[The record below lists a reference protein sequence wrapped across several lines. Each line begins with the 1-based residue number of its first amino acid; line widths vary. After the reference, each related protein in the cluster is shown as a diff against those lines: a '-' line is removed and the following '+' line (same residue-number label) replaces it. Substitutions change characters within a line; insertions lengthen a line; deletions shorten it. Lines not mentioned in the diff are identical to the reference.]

1 MPASTTPDHSSAPD
15 LEPRDSTA
23 PADGSVVGIGASAGG
38 LDALERLFRNMPLD
52 TGAAFVVVQHLSP
65 DHKSM
70 MAQLLAR
77 HTRMPVVLVEDAM
90 DLTADQIHLIPPGAL
105 LTVADGRLHL
115 APKNPH
121 LLSLPIDLFL
131 ASLAKSYGN
140 RAIGVI
146 LSGTGSDGTR
156 GGVAINDAGGL
167 LLAQDPESARFDG
180 MPRSVIATGR
190 VDDVLPPETLGP
202 RIAAH
207 LHRIPGT
214 PRESRPAAAPE
225 SAPPGAPL
233 EEILI
238 LLQQLAGVNFHDY
251 KPDTLLRR
259 IERRAH
265 VRRVPDLQSYLRLL
279 EGDPAE
285 VVTLRRD
292 LLIPVTRFFRDN
304 EAFGQLASTLR
315 DWIQTQPERTEP
327 LRVWVA
333 GTSTGEEAYSI
344 AMILHE
350 VFAEMGRWPGFK
362 IFATDVEQQNI
373 DAASAGLYSDA
384 VVAEIGSERIERFF
398 VKRENHF
405 MIRSDLRQNIVFA
418 RHNLLEDAPF
428 TRMDLVTCRNLLIY
442 LKPSAQE
449 RALRRLQYALTPGG
463 ILFLGSSES
472 LGALQSEFSTLSTR
486 NKLYRVLRPAR
497 LPDTRTSLT
506 PMRGSGARKRP
517 PLTPDSIAIDT
528 AQNRLLKDY
537 APPALLVNTG
547 HDLIHIFGDVQR
559 FLTFP
564 QGTASLDLIRLLP
577 KSFAAIAMAILHK
590 ATREGRLVRSEP
602 MPMPDQGCLVRL
614 TAQPV
619 TGPETG
625 EATLLLAFEE
635 TAAPV
640 ATAAGA
646 ELDLGAET
654 AERIATLERE
664 LGATRESLQ
673 TAIEEL
679 ETTNQELQA
688 TNEEL
693 MASNEELQS
702 SNEELQSVNE
712 ELYTV
717 NAENQ
722 ERIEILN
729 RLNADLDSMS
739 KASGLAT
746 LFVDEA
752 LRLTRFTPEAR
763 QVFSI
768 REGDLGRPLDDFR
781 HHLEHPDFLGE
792 IRRTIERNEPF
803 EQEITADNGRLYLTR
818 IFPYKM
824 PSLDLAGAMAT
835 FTDVTELDE
844 TTQARAVV
852 NTLPGS
858 VAMLDRSGRITAVNP
873 AWRARAAG
881 DSDPELPG
889 VGADLRAL
897 CRNLGDAAI
906 AETLERGVTAVLTGE
921 RSTFEQDCAIDNTQQ
936 SRVTRLLAFAI
947 RGANGGGVLMQIDP
961 TQPTTSMRDGVHPE
975 RSSRRTRT

>member
-1 MPASTTPDHSSAPD
+1 MPTSTIPDDSSAPD
-15 LEPRDSTA
+15 PQPGKATA
-23 PADGSVVGIGASAGG
+23 PFDGTVIGIGASAGG
-38 LDALERLFRNMPLD
+38 LDALERLFQNLPLD

-77 HTRMPVVLVEDAM
+77 HTQMPVVLVEDAM
-90 DLTADQIHLIPPGAL
+90 ELVADRVHLIPPGSM
-105 LTVADGRLHL
+105 LTVSDGQLHL
-115 APKNPH
+115 APKNPQ

-131 ASLAKSYGN
+131 TSLAKTYGS

-167 LLAQDPESARFDG
+167 LLAQDPDSARFDG

-190 VDDVLPPETLGP
+190 VDDVLSAEALGP
-202 RIAAH
+202 RIVAH
-207 LHRIPGT
+207 LHRMPGVSKK
-214 PRESRPAAAPE
+214 PRPTAAPG
-225 SAPPGAPL
+225 SAPPIAPL

-238 LLQQLAGVNFHDY
+238 LLQQLAGINFHDY

-259 IERRAH
+259 IERRVA
-265 VRRVPDLQSYLRLL
+265 VRRVPDLQHYLRLL

-292 LLIPVTRFFRDN
+292 LLIPVTRFFRDT
-304 EAFGQLASTLR
+304 EAFSQLAGALR
-315 DWIQTQPERTEP
+315 EWIQTQPERIEP

-344 AMILHE
+344 AMVLHE
-350 VFAEMGRWPGFK
+350 VFSEVGRWPGFK

-373 DAASAGLYSDA
+373 DTASAGLYSEA
-384 VVAEIGSERIERFF
+384 VVAEIGPERIERFF

-405 MIRSDLRQNIVFA
+405 MIRNDLRQNIVFA
-418 RHNLLEDAPF
+418 RHNVLEDPPF
-428 TRMDLVTCRNLLIY
+428 TRMDLVACRNLLIY

-449 RALRRLQYALTPGG
+449 RVLRRLQYALAPAG

-472 LGALQSEFSTLSTR
+472 LGSLQGEFSALSTR
-486 NKLYRVLRPAR
+486 NKIYRVLRPAR

-506 PMRGSGARKRP
+506 RTSLGGPRARKRP
-517 PLTPDSIAIDT
+517 PLQPDSIAIDT
-528 AQNRLLKDY
+528 AHTRLLHDY
-537 APPALLVNTG
+537 APPAILVTAG
-547 HDLIHIFGDVQR
+547 LDLIHVFGDVQR
-559 FLTFP
+559 FLAFP
-564 QGTASLDLIRLLP
+564 EGLASLDLMRLLP
-577 KSFAAIAMAILHK
+577 RGFAAIAKAMLHK
-590 ATREGRLVRSEP
+590 AAREGRRVYSEP
-602 MPMPDQGCLVRL
+602 IPLPDGRGCLVRL

-619 TGPETG
+619 TGQETG

-635 TAAPV
+635 TPPPAIP
-640 ATAAGA
+640 TSGA

-664 LGATRESLQ
+664 LEATRESLQ

-717 NAENQ
+717 NSENQ

-739 KASGLAT
+739 KASRLAT
-746 LFVDEA
+746 LFVDEQ
-752 LRLTRFTPEAR
+752 LRLTRFTPEAS
-763 QVFSI
+763 QVFRI
-768 REGDLGRPLDDFR
+768 RDGDLGRPLDDFSHR
-781 HHLEHPDFLGE
+781 LEHPDFLGE
-792 IRRTIERNEPF
+792 IRRTMERNEPF
-803 EQEITADNGRLYLTR
+803 EQEIARDDGRLYLTR

-824 PSLDLAGAMAT
+824 PSLRLEGAVAT
-835 FTDVTELDE
+835 FTDVTELDD
-844 TTQARAVV
+844 TIRLRAILD
-852 NTLPGS
+852 TLPGS
-858 VAMLDRSGRITAVNP
+858 IAMLDRSGRVVAVN
-873 AWRARAAG
+873 ATSRTSAHVG
-881 DSDPELPG
+881 SGLSFPG
-889 VGADLRAL
+889 VGEDFDAL
-897 CRNLGDAAI
+897 CRNFSDASV
-906 AETLERGVTAVLTGE
+906 AESVRDGIRAVLTGDHPMYQKDFAVATARE
-921 RSTFEQDCAIDNTQQ
+921 RQMW
-936 SRVTRLLAFAI
+936 RLLAFPA
-947 RGANGGGVLMQIDP
+947 RGAAGNTVLMQTDI
-961 TQPTTSMRDGVHPE
+961 TAITTATGDGV
-975 RSSRRTRT
+975 RTAR